1 MEDAET
7 AKTLQATTRKRVRAS
22 SSGSSNSK
30 RTRALKINGHE
41 KSDENMVAR
50 VQHDKF
56 GVFAP
61 EWVRVVV

>member
-30 RTRALKINGHE
+30 RKRALKINGHE